1 LNEISDNPQAIHHR
15 RIHWRWWQ
23 WLGIVVVAIAIAFGV
38 GVWLLLRSGTI
49 HRYLLERARQQ
60 ASAALGGMV
69 QIGDF
74 DLHLSGL
81 SPSIDVFNVVVPGAP
96 LPQAQGHPLLRIP
109 HIHVGVEITSVLE
122 RAWHVNDLEVDRPVV
137 WFVQAADG
145 KTNLPK
151 LKSGSGSGPD
161 VFDLGIRHAVVR
173 QGEVYINSR
182 PSQLEADLRQ
192 VRFDVHFDPGTRHYT
207 GQFGY
212 QDGQLQ
218 FQNLRPI
225 SHSLAM
231 NFSAAPSGLAISSL
245 VLTSGHSRLTAAATV
260 APYAHPVVRAQ
271 YQLALDAAQARTVLR
286 NPALPAG
293 TLAVVGTVSYDSAAA
308 TPWEGLQAAGNFSSR
323 ALTVTVAGL
332 GTPVEGLAGRFQ
344 LGHGTLE
351 VTPISA
357 RVAGGALTASLR
369 IRGLGHT
376 AAAQLSARLAG
387 GHLEQVA
394 RFAGAGAATLG
405 QAGVSGQI
413 DTTAAVRWT
422 GALDGLTA
430 DFNASLKA
438 AIAAR
443 QPTQAAIPV
452 TGSVQAQYQGG
463 RLMLTA
469 AHLDAPQES
478 VSAQG
483 TITTTAAGSAAIQ
496 VQWQSGNLAETEAI
510 ADRVGAGLSGSVLPA
525 LNLAG
530 TATFTGTVGGA
541 LSAPRIGG
549 HLTLTNL
556 RARGTAW
563 RRVSADLAASPV
575 QASVANAVLL
585 PVGAGHV
592 ALSAT
597 AGLTSWSYKGSN
609 PLTFSV
615 QVTQLPMRQLAP
627 LLDPVLGQPVPLAG
641 SFSLHAEMHGSA
653 DNPLGQGSFQM
664 APARLTVGSVNQ
676 PLRSLQVDFH
686 GGGSGSGA
694 AITAAMQ
701 AVLPAGRITA
711 DGTYYPRQSRYQVQ
725 LHAPAIELSQLQVI
739 ERRQIPVR
747 GAMSITGT
755 GTGTVADPEFDLT
768 AAAAKLEVQGQA
780 VTGLSLNAHLA
791 DHAVHAVLASSAVDT
806 NIHGEA
812 TIALRDNWPAT
823 IQLDTQTIS
832 LATALAAFAPGMAS
846 GISGHT
852 EVHASLS
859 GPLRQMD
866 YLQAHVTLPV
876 LNFDYDNRVH
886 LAVAAP
892 VHVDLS
898 GGIATLQPVTITGT
912 DTHLQVGGTIP
923 VTGAAPMRIT
933 AVGTVDLG
941 LIHAFAPDLTT
952 SGEAQLNLNAS
963 GPIANP
969 QAAGEIQIVR
979 AGIVNPSWPVGVQN
993 ANGVLRLDGNR
1004 LTISSFNARV
1014 GGGTLTA
1021 SGGVV
1026 LHPALQFDLGIRADQ
1041 VRLLYPPTVRET
1053 LGATLSLTGSPAA
1066 ATLSGRVRL
1075 QDVSV
1080 TPQFDFTQVLG
1091 QFSGAT
1097 TVTAPGSFLQDLAL
1111 NIAVT
1116 TPNEIRAVSR
1126 DFSLQASVNVTVRG
1140 SAAEPAVLG
1149 RVNINSGDLI
1159 FRGDR
1164 YVLSSGTLDFVN
1176 PNQIQPV
1183 VNISADTRIQQYSLH
1198 LHFQGQASNLRTSY
1212 TSDPALPPADIINLL
1227 AFGTTTEASAANPS
1241 PGNLGAENLIA
1252 SAVSS
1257 QITDRVQ
1264 KIAGISQLSVDPV
1277 LRGGQQGGG
1286 ARITVQQRVT
1296 ANLFVTIST
1305 DVTSTQRDVIEIQYQ
1320 ISPRVSVSAVR
1331 DQNGGVGLNTSFK
1344 RSW

>member
-1 LNEISDNPQAIHHR
+1 
-15 RIHWRWWQ
+15 
-23 WLGIVVVAIAIAFGV
+23 
-38 GVWLLLRSGTI
+38 
-49 HRYLLERARQQ
+49 
-60 ASAALGGMV
+60 
-69 QIGDF
+69 
-74 DLHLSGL
+74 
-81 SPSIDVFNVVVPGAP
+81 
-96 LPQAQGHPLLRIP
+96 
-109 HIHVGVEITSVLE
+109 
-122 RAWHVNDLEVDRPVV
+122 
-137 WFVQAADG
+137 
-145 KTNLPK
+145 
-151 LKSGSGSGPD
+151 
-161 VFDLGIRHAVVR
+161 
-173 QGEVYINSR
+173 
-182 PSQLEADLRQ
+182 
-192 VRFDVHFDPGTRHYT
+192 
-207 GQFGY
+207 
-212 QDGQLQ
+212 
-218 FQNLRPI
+218 
-225 SHSLAM
+225 
-231 NFSAAPSGLAISSL
+231 
-245 VLTSGHSRLTAAATV
+245 
-260 APYAHPVVRAQ
+260 
-271 YQLALDAAQARTVLR
+271 
-286 NPALPAG
+286 
-293 TLAVVGTVSYDSAAA
+293 
-308 TPWEGLQAAGNFSSR
+308 
-323 ALTVTVAGL
+323 
-332 GTPVEGLAGRFQ
+332 TPVEGLAGRFQ
-344 LGHGTLE
+344 LDHGNLD

-369 IRGLGHT
+369 IRDVGHT
-376 AAAQLSARLAG
+376 AAAELAARLTG
-387 GHLEQVA
+387 GHLERVA
-394 RFAGAGAATLG
+394 RYAGAGSATLG
-405 QAGVSGQI
+405 QAGVSGMV
-413 DTTAAVRWT
+413 DTTAAVHWT
-422 GALDGLTA
+422 GALHGLSA
-430 DFNASLKA
+430 DLHASLKA

-443 QPTQAAIPV
+443 QPSQAAIPV
-452 TGSVQAQYQGG
+452 TGTVQAQYQGD
-463 RLMLTA
+463 RLTLTA
-469 AHLDAPQES
+469 AHLEAPQES

-483 TITTTAAGSAAIQ
+483 AITTTAAGSAAIQ
-496 VQWQSGNLAETEAI
+496 VQWQSGDLMETEAI

-530 TATFTGTVGGA
+530 TAAFAGRVGGA
-541 LSAPRIGG
+541 LSAPRIDG

-563 RRVSADLAASPV
+563 RSVSADLTASPV

-585 PVGAGHV
+585 PVGAGHI

-615 QVTQLPMRQLAP
+615 AVTQLPMRQLAP
-627 LLDPVLGQPVPLAG
+627 VLDPALGQAVPLAG
-641 SFSLHAEMHGSA
+641 SFNLHAEVHGSA

-664 APARLTVGSVNQ
+664 ASARLVLGSVNQ
-676 PLRSLQVDFH
+676 PLHALQVDFH

-694 AITAAMQ
+694 NIAATLQ

-711 DGTYYPRQSRYQVQ
+711 EGTYYPRQRRYQVQ
-725 LHAPAIELSQLQVI
+725 LHAPALELSQLQVI
-739 ERRQIPVR
+739 ERRKIPVR
-747 GAMSITGT
+747 GAVSITGT
-755 GTGTVADPEFDLT
+755 GTGTIADPEFDLT
-768 AAAAKLEVQGQA
+768 AAAAKLEVQGQT

-791 DHAVHAVLASSAVDT
+791 GHAVHAVLASSAVDT

-812 TIALRDNWPAT
+812 AIALSGNWPAT
-823 IQLDTQTIS
+823 IQLDTQTIP
-832 LATALAAFAPGMAS
+832 LATALAAFAPGVAS
-846 GISGHT
+846 GISGQT

-866 YLQAHVTLPV
+866 HLQAHVTLPV
-876 LNFDYDNRVH
+876 LRVDYDNRVH

-898 GGIATLQPVTITGT
+898 AGIATLQPVTITGT
-912 DTHLQVGGTIP
+912 DTHLQLSGTIP

-993 ANGVLRLDGNR
+993 ANGVLRLNGNR
-1004 LTISSFNARV
+1004 LTISSFNAQV

-1026 LHPALQFDLGIRADQ
+1026 LRPALQFDVGIRADQ
-1041 VRLLYPPTVRET
+1041 VRLLYPPTVRES
-1053 LGATLSLTGSPAA
+1053 LGATLSLTGSPEA

-1075 QDVSV
+1075 DDVSV

-1091 QFSGAT
+1091 QFSGAA
-1097 TVTAPGSFLQDLAL
+1097 TVTAPGSFLQNLTL

-1140 SAAEPAVLG
+1140 TAAEPAVLG
-1149 RVNINSGDLI
+1149 RVNISSGDLI

-1176 PNQIQPV
+1176 PNQIQPIV
-1183 VNISADTRIQQYSLH
+1183 DISADTSIQQYNLH
-1198 LHFQGQASNLRTSY
+1198 LHFQGPASNLRASY
-1212 TSDPALPPADIINLL
+1212 TANPALPPADIINLL

-1277 LRGGQQGGG
+1277 LGGGQQGG

-1296 ANLFVTIST
+1296 ANLFVTVST

-1320 ISPRVSVSAVR
+1320 LSPRVSVSAVR